1 MTSVNNDIQDCIKRI
16 EKAYG
21 LTLIITPD
29 LMKEINSVYEKT
41 SGCCFADW
49 INHRLYIFIMT
60 NGILKNEEYPD
71 YMDWEDLDWDTDDD
85 DDDDDN

>member
-16 EKAYG
+16 ENQYFNN

-41 SGCCFADW
+41 SGCCFANW
-49 INHRLYIFIMT
+49 INHRLYIIAMT
-60 NGILKNEEYPD
+60 NAILENKEYPD
-71 YMDWEDLDWDTDDD
+71 YMDWEDLDWDTAN
-85 DDDDDN
+85 DDDDN